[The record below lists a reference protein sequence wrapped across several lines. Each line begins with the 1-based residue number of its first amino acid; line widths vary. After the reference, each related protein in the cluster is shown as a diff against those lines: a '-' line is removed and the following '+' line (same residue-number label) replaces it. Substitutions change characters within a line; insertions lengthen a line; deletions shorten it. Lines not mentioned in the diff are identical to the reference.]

1 MQHNES
7 LVFLKNTT
15 EKHNIPLNPIG
26 ESYC

>member
-7 LVFLKNTT
+7 LVLLKNTT
-15 EKHNIPLNPIG
+15 EKHNIPSNPIG